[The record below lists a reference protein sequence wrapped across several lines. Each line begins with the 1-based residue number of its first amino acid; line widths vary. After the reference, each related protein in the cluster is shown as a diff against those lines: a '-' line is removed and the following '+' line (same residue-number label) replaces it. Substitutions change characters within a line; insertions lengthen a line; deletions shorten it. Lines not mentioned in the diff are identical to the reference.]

1 MPKSTLV
8 TLYNSF
14 IQSHVLY
21 GLLNWGCA
29 NKTTLEPLKISL
41 RKAIRVIDFASY
53 TAHTE
58 PIFKRFKILN
68 LEKLYKLETAK
79 FMFQTNQENHSNFL
93 QKEFIKTSKL
103 HCHNTRQSSNLGF
116 SLPSI
121 TTNFK
126 KNFLT
131 FDGVKL
137 WNSLPIELKN
147 TRNKH
152 SFKKLMKSYLLQNS

>member
-1 MPKSTLV
+1 M
-8 TLYNSF
+8 
-14 IQSHVLY
+14 
-21 GLLNWGCA
+21 
-29 NKTTLEPLKISL
+29 KINL

-58 PIFKRFKILN
+58 PIFRRLKILN

-79 FMFQTNQENHSNFL
+79 FMFEINQENNSNFL
-93 QKEFIKTSKL
+93 QNEFVKTKKL
-103 HCHNTRQSSNLGF
+103 HSHNTRQSTDLGF

-121 TTNFK
+121 STNFK

-137 WNSLPIELKN
+137 WNSLPMELKN
-147 TRNKH
+147 TRSKH
-152 SFKKLMKSYLLQNS
+152 PFKKLMKIYLLQNS